1 LLVYSRILIDI
12 PLKLIDPG
20 VFPENH
26 VTNPGFHH
34 PLKHFRAFII
44 LSSIPGL
51 SSSSQAF
58 PGFHH
63 SLKHFQ
69 AFIILSSI
77 PAEGRVTVSLRRS
90 IIFFEFEII
99 I

>member
-1 LLVYSRILIDI
+1 MS
-12 PLKLIDPG
+12 P
-20 VFPENH
+20 
-26 VTNPGFHH
+26 T
-34 PLKHFRAFII
+34 RAFII
-44 LSSIPGL
+44 LSSISGL
-51 SSSSQAF
+51 SSFSQAF

-63 SLKHFQ
+63 SLKHFQAFIILSSISGLSSSSQVFPGFHHPLKHSQ